1 MRYFPLFLRLA
12 MLALAMFLLSG
23 FLTKYSW
30 HVVFQWLGAALVIA
44 AVAALIFHR

>member
-1 MRYFPLFLRLA
+1 MRQFPLFLRLA

-30 HVVFQWLGAALVIA
+30 HFIFQWLGAALVVA
-44 AVAALIFHR
+44 AIAALILHK